1 MTATS
6 LPIPMNSSIHQ
17 EMITWRHWLHQH
29 PELSFEEFKTS
40 DYIAEVLTGLGI
52 PFHRGLGG
60 TGIVATIKGQRS
72 GRSIGLR
79 ADIDALP
86 VNEANEFDH
95 KSLHQGHMHA
105 CGHDGHTTML
115 LGAAAHLIKHN
126 DFNGTVHCIF
136 QPAEEGDAGAKKMMD
151 DGLFDMFP
159 CEEIYGMHNW
169 PGLPAGQFA
178 VHDTNVMAAVRT
190 LEITITGKG
199 GHAAMPHN
207 TIDPVVIGAQL
218 ITALQTVVSR
228 NMSPLESAVISI
240 TTTEAGFAHNVIP
253 NVMKLGGTLRFYQT
267 EHGEM
272 LLKRIQELVE
282 TIPASFGAT
291 GDFKVVGNPYPA
303 TINTPDHAAFSAEAA
318 AVVVGTENVQRKLPP
333 SMAAEDFG
341 YMLEELPGAYIW
353 VGNGEGEGGCMLH
366 NALYDFNDEVS
377 PLGSSY
383 WVELVKHRLG
393 SYAREV

>member
-1 MTATS
+1 
-6 LPIPMNSSIHQ
+6 
-17 EMITWRHWLHQH
+17 
-29 PELSFEEFKTS
+29 
-40 DYIAEVLTGLGI
+40 
-52 PFHRGLGG
+52 
-60 TGIVATIKGQRS
+60 
-72 GRSIGLR
+72 
-79 ADIDALP
+79 
-86 VNEANEFDH
+86 
-95 KSLHQGHMHA
+95 
-105 CGHDGHTTML
+105 
-115 LGAAAHLIKHN
+115 
-126 DFNGTVHCIF
+126 
-136 QPAEEGDAGAKKMMD
+136 MME
-151 DGLFDMFP
+151 DGLFEMFP

-190 LEITITGKG
+190 LEITITGNG

-253 NVMKLGGTLRFYQT
+253 DVMKLGGTLRFYQA

-282 TIPASFGAT
+282 TISASFGAT
-291 GDFKVVGNPYPA
+291 GEFKVVGNPYPA
-303 TINTPDHAAFSAEAA
+303 TINTPEHAVYSAEAA
-318 AVVVGTENVQRKLPP
+318 AAVVGSENVQRTLPP

-341 YMLEELPGAYIW
+341 YMLEELPGTYIW

-377 PLGSSY
+377 P
-383 WVELVKHRLG
+383 WVELLG
-393 SYAREV
+393 

>member
-1 MTATS
+1 MTATTT
-6 LPIPMNSSIHQ
+6 PIISGSSIHND
-17 EMITWRHWLHQH
+17 MITWRRWLHQH
-29 PELSFEEFKTS
+29 PELSYKEFKTS
-40 DYIAEVLTGLGI
+40 DYIAEVLTSLEI

-60 TGIVATIKGQRS
+60 TGIVASIKGKQD
-72 GRSIGLR
+72 GNSIGLR

-86 VNEANEFDH
+86 VDEANNFDH
-95 KSLHQGHMHA
+95 KSLHHGHMHA

-115 LGAAAHLIKHN
+115 LGAAAHLIKNN

-136 QPAEEGDAGAKKMMD
+136 QPAEEGDAGAKRMMEE
-151 DGLFDMFP
+151 GLFEMFP
-159 CEEIYGMHNW
+159 CNEVYGMHNW

-199 GHAAMPHN
+199 GHAAIPHN

-228 NMSPLESAVISI
+228 NMSPLEAAVISI

-253 NVMKLGGTLRFYQT
+253 DVMKLGGTLRFYQA

-272 LLKRIQELVE
+272 LLRRIQELVE

-291 GDFKVVGNPYPA
+291 GEFKIIGNPYPA
-303 TINTPDHAAFSAEAA
+303 TINTPENAAYSAEAA
-318 AVVVGTENVQRKLPP
+318 AQVVGVENVQRKLPP

-383 WVELVKHRLG
+383 WVELVNNRLG
-393 SYAREV
+393 VREV